1 MLAEGEAQLPQSLG
15 GLVEF
20 SARLKGSLE
29 EPQQLDARLELRTEE
44 LRLAGLQDRLP
55 NAVARPL
62 AGHGAARVVVNTAQG
77 ALHGLR
83 LEFDL
88 EDVALRL
95 PARRTPP
102 IEAVQVSAVRLQ
114 RDSGKLPYP
123 TVTLTREPRPVAPAP
138 AQVRYAALQGDVKL
152 RNESGT
158 WNLQVGGLRMEDA
171 RSRSRTAT
179 GIAAKWRGHPQSA
192 FNVELEAD
200 AVDLKAAWPLAL
212 AFAPAQFDRWA
223 GLAPTGRVN
232 TLRLKASR
240 DRAGLT
246 PTFVVAADLTAIGVQ
261 PHERMPG
268 ITGITARVDGTDRSG
283 TLRLRAEA
291 PAFDWP
297 RLFRAPIR
305 LERATADV
313 RWKRDGAAWVIST
326 RQASLAHAQAKAQLD
341 LEFKY
346 LEAGVSPVLN
356 MSATVEDIDVTGVP
370 QFLPVGRM
378 NPRTIAWLD
387 GAFGKG
393 RAGNGK
399 LSYRGPVKRFP
410 FRDGEGEFTASVEA
424 SDITLDYFPG
434 FAPLTMAEGTAE
446 FHNAS
451 IGAKLSS
458 GRIAGLKLAS
468 TEFRMA
474 DYKSPVLDIVGS
486 GNGDLGGALVYVQE
500 SPLGPRLGTAFMGL
514 SGSGPARYA
523 VKLLLPIMARN
534 CAATRGSATKNGL

>member
-1 MLAEGEAQLPQSLG
+1 MRIEYSHLDARLRWYGPELVLRDVRVLDRDGSQALFATRRATVALDVWNFFRTGQLVAGRVRFVAPRVTLVRLADGRFRLLGQRERPADRPPFDLERLPAGRLVVEDATVFYRDLKRSLPVLRLDHLDISLRRDREFVLAEGDAQLPQSLG

-29 EPQQLDARLELRTEE
+29 EPQRLDARLELRTEE

-158 WNLQVGGLRMEDA
+158 WNLQVAGLRMEDA

-200 AVDLKAAWPLAL
+200 AVDLKAAWPLVL

-261 PHERMPG
+261 A
-268 ITGITARVDGTDRSG
+268 ART
-283 TLRLRAEA
+283 
-291 PAFDWP
+291 
-297 RLFRAPIR
+297 
-305 LERATADV
+305 
-313 RWKRDGAAWVIST
+313 
-326 RQASLAHAQAKAQLD
+326 HARHHGHHGQ
-341 LEFKY
+341 
-346 LEAGVSPVLN
+346 G
-356 MSATVEDIDVTGVP
+356 
-370 QFLPVGRM
+370 
-378 NPRTIAWLD
+378 
-387 GAFGKG
+387 
-393 RAGNGK
+393 
-399 LSYRGPVKRFP
+399 
-410 FRDGEGEFTASVEA
+410 
-424 SDITLDYFPG
+424 
-434 FAPLTMAEGTAE
+434 
-446 FHNAS
+446 
-451 IGAKLSS
+451 
-458 GRIAGLKLAS
+458 
-468 TEFRMA
+468 
-474 DYKSPVLDIVGS
+474 
-486 GNGDLGGALVYVQE
+486 
-500 SPLGPRLGTAFMGL
+500 
-514 SGSGPARYA
+514 
-523 VKLLLPIMARN
+523 
-534 CAATRGSATKNGL
+534 